1 MIRQKGDSGMVMT
14 KEDMQLIGK
23 LKKFPADYWD
33 FRKDDTKEFTHG
45 IHNYPAMMVSPISRN
60 IIKLVKSIR
69 PVHALLDPFSGSG
82 TTLVEGMLSGIEN
95 IAGNDINPL
104 ALLLT
109 KVKTTPLQY
118 DILMNEINQLLQ
130 RLVMRKSVLSNAL
143 NNVDS
148 YIIDALQLDVTDKK
162 GWGEEAHK
170 YLKEYC
176 LSKKIDITIPKF
188 KNLGYWFRPR
198 VIMELSIIKSEVEK
212 IGDSD
217 IRNFVFIALS
227 ECIRFVSNRRNG
239 EFKMFRMPV
248 DKVRNFTPDVYDEFK
263 NILIRNANK
272 MKEFTQ
278 VIEERGI
285 HTQISVSRNNA
296 CTLNDVPNN
305 TYDLIITS
313 PPYGDSRTTVAYGEY
328 SRLSLQWINIFD
340 LSEKEIMGIDKS
352 LMGGKKYKQGFNFS
366 LQSATLKKSIDKIKN
381 ADPERAGDVYSF
393 YVDLDASIK
402 SVAEKT
408 CSGGYQFWVVGN
420 RTVKNELLHTDII
433 ITELAKQ
440 HGLTTIY
447 TIGRNIPNKVMPSL
461 NSPSNI
467 SGEKGVTMT
476 TEHIVIL
483 RKD

>member
-198 VIMELSIIKSEVEK
+198 VIMELSISK
-212 IGDSD
+212 
-217 IRNFVFIALS
+217 
-227 ECIRFVSNRRNG
+227 
-239 EFKMFRMPV
+239 
-248 DKVRNFTPDVYDEFK
+248 
-263 NILIRNANK
+263 
-272 MKEFTQ
+272 
-278 VIEERGI
+278 
-285 HTQISVSRNNA
+285 
-296 CTLNDVPNN
+296 
-305 TYDLIITS
+305 DLIFLCK
-313 PPYGDSRTTVAYGEY
+313 V
-328 SRLSLQWINIFD
+328 
-340 LSEKEIMGIDKS
+340 
-352 LMGGKKYKQGFNFS
+352 
-366 LQSATLKKSIDKIKN
+366 
-381 ADPERAGDVYSF
+381 
-393 YVDLDASIK
+393 
-402 SVAEKT
+402 
-408 CSGGYQFWVVGN
+408 
-420 RTVKNELLHTDII
+420 
-433 ITELAKQ
+433 Q
-440 HGLTTIY
+440 H
-447 TIGRNIPNKVMPSL
+447 
-461 NSPSNI
+461 
-467 SGEKGVTMT
+467 
-476 TEHIVIL
+476 
-483 RKD
+483 